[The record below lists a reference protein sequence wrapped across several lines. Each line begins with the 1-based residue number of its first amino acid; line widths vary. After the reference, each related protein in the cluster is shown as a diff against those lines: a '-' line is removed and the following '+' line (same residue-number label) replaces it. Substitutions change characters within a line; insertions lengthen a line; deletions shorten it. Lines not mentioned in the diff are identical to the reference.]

1 MYMYYF
7 LLTITLYV
15 YNHSHSH
22 DTCNVLGDGSGCIA
36 QQLDFGVGGDGG
48 GERLVELAAQV
59 EDLTYQLSTAQ
70 EELQAATQRAE
81 QAEVSS
87 HSCVKVI
94 LKVIC
99 RNFDVRTLKS
109 SSFFSFF

>member
-15 YNHSHSH
+15 CNHSQSH
-22 DTCNVLGDGSGCIA
+22 DTCNVLHVGDGGGCIA
-36 QQLDFGVGGDGG
+36 QQLDFGVGGDGGG

-70 EELQAATQRAE
+70 EELQASIQRAE
-81 QAEVSS
+81 QAEVSG

-94 LKVIC
+94 LKVMC
-99 RNFDVRTLKS
+99 
-109 SSFFSFF
+109 

>member
-1 MYMYYF
+1 MQRS
-7 LLTITLYV
+7 LLTIT
-15 YNHSHSH
+15 NCIS
-22 DTCNVLGDGSGCIA
+22 VLGDGSGCIA
-36 QQLDFGVGGDGG
+36 QQLDFGVGDGG

-70 EELQAATQRAE
+70 EELQAAIQRAE

-94 LKVIC
+94 LK
-99 RNFDVRTLKS
+99 S
-109 SSFFSFF
+109 SMQKF

>member
-1 MYMYYF
+1 MQRS
-7 LLTITLYV
+7 LLIIIT
-15 YNHSHSH
+15 NCIS
-22 DTCNVLGDGSGCIA
+22 VLHVGDGSGCIA

-48 GERLVELAAQV
+48 GERLVELASQV

-70 EELQAATQRAE
+70 EELQAATQRAK

-94 LKVIC
+94 LK
-99 RNFDVRTLKS
+99 S
-109 SSFFSFF
+109 SMQKFQC

>member
-1 MYMYYF
+1 MYMHVHMQHS
-7 LLTITLYV
+7 LLTIT
-15 YNHSHSH
+15 NCIS
-22 DTCNVLGDGSGCIA
+22 VLGDGSGCIA

-48 GERLVELAAQV
+48 GERLVELASQV

-94 LKVIC
+94 LK
-99 RNFDVRTLKS
+99 S
-109 SSFFSFF
+109 SMQKF

>member
-1 MYMYYF
+1 MYLYYF
-7 LLTITLYV
+7 LLTIILYV
-15 YNHSHSH
+15 CNQLHSH
-22 DTCNVLGDGSGCIA
+22 DTYNVLHVGDGSGCIA

-70 EELQAATQRAE
+70 EELQAAIQRAE

-87 HSCVKVI
+87 HACVK
-94 LKVIC
+94 KVPC
-99 RNFDVRTLKS
+99 RIS
-109 SSFFSFF
+109 M